1 MRTLRPALLLVL
13 LASCGPPGP
22 DIAAANINEFLVYDW
37 NAESQEYELI
47 VSEIET
53 LTDPQT
59 IQGDVAELRGGGAL
73 NVSTS
78 APEGREDVLD
88 AITVSADKTPSA
100 EYFIDQGVAV
110 PFDTDSQLMVTLYH
124 HIERADQYFMG
135 LDVDPVGKLK
145 TYYFPQFAI
154 FGIQLPLLTDNAA
167 YAVTLD
173 AFLIPPTVFLT
184 EGVPLSANRGV
195 MVHEYS
201 HAVFNRLVFD
211 NDRAPRPIWDETFD
225 ETARNELR
233 SLDEGVADIFGALAT
248 GDSDFIGPSI
258 SQEAFGLD
266 RDLDKERV
274 WNAALQEEIDE
285 TDTGAGTN
293 PYILGSV
300 VASAVWATR
309 DFLSDEEVALTTVAA
324 LRAIA
329 VPDDSFRLS
338 DFVNAWLDELDPDD
352 RDAACEIFV
361 ERLERDADELVCG
374 L

>member
-1 MRTLRPALLLVL
+1 MLFAM

-22 DIAAANINEFLVYDW
+22 DIGADVRDFLVYDW
-37 NAESQEYELI
+37 NADAQEYELI
-47 VSEIET
+47 VSEIQT
-53 LTDPQT
+53 LSDART
-59 IQGDVAELRGGGAL
+59 IQGDVAELRGGGSL

-78 APEGREDVLD
+78 APQSEDDYLD
-88 AITVSADKTPSA
+88 AITVSSDKTPSA
-100 EYFIDQGVAV
+100 EYFLDDDGVAV
-110 PFDTDSQLMVTLYH
+110 PFDIDSQLMLTLYH
-124 HIERADQYFMG
+124 HIERADDYFVS
-135 LDVDPVGKLK
+135 LDVEPVGKLE

-167 YAVTLD
+167 YAVTID

-184 EGVPLSANRGV
+184 DGVPLSANRGV

-211 NDRAPRPIWDETFD
+211 NDRTPRPIWDTTFD
-225 ETARNELR
+225 ETARDELR

-248 GDSDFIGPSI
+248 GDSNFIGPSI

-266 RDLDKERV
+266 RDLDKERI
-274 WNAALQEEIDE
+274 WDSELQDEIDA

-293 PYILGSV
+293 PYLLGSV

-309 DFLSDEEVALTTVAA
+309 DFLSDEEVGLTTVAA

-329 VPDDSFRLS
+329 VPDDGFRLS
-338 DFVNAWLDELDPDD
+338 DFVNAWLDELDADD

-361 ERLERDADELVCG
+361 ERFARDADELSCPAV
-374 L
+374 